1 MMKPTR
7 GLTLPELLVALAV
20 VAILI
25 AVAAPSFR
33 GLIEVQRLRSIN
45 SQLVTDLQFARNEA
59 ATRGV
64 PLRVIFAFDA
74 NTTCYSLYTS
84 AGSAPLF
91 PNPNSF
97 RCNCRDGPGNA
108 CNGVPG
114 TTEVRTVS
122 IPTSLGVEVLPLDGR
137 SAFAFDPATGGLL
150 SIPTDQ
156 PSLPLAQ
163 FRVEAFLDPA
173 RRFFNILNQAGR
185 PSVCS
190 PAGTTLGEAA
200 CL

>member
-1 MMKPTR
+1 MKSSR

-33 GLIEVQRLRSIN
+33 GLIEVQRLRGIN

-84 AGSAPLF
+84 AGSVPLF

-97 RCNCRDGPGNA
+97 RCNCLSGPGNA

-122 IPTSLGVEVLPLDGR
+122 ILKSLGVEVLPLDGR

-150 SIPTDQ
+150 DIPTDQ

-173 RRFFNILNQAGR
+173 RRIFNILNQAGR